1 MRREF
6 RKAGKEFRYI
16 AVTEYEHH
24 RIHHHVVMSYIDLPV
39 ITTQFHRGAKM
50 AYSITLKLLEKDTD
64 FFSLKLVYNTDDELE
79 KAVLNGR
86 ELDA

>member
-1 MRREF
+1 
-6 RKAGKEFRYI
+6 
-16 AVTEYEHH
+16 
-24 RIHHHVVMSYIDLPV
+24 
-39 ITTQFHRGAKM
+39 M